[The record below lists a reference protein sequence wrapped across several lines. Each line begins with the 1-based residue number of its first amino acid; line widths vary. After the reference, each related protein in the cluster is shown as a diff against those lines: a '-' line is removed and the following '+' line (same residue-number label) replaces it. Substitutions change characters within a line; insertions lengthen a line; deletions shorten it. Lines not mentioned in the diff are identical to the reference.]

1 MSMENAILIG
11 FAASAL
17 VSGILLRRFFKRQN
31 ARPKRPL
38 TWRSWAA
45 GNALV
50 LFFLASLVLAG
61 GECYY
66 RFFNDTTDAYMF
78 TKVSRHWLHRH
89 DRTNGTGV
97 RDSIEYHWAM
107 TPGKRRITFLGDSF
121 TAGHGVRDVEA
132 RFANRIRQRQP
143 GWEIHVLAIN
153 GWETGNELALLESE
167 LRDDYEFD
175 TVVLVYMLNDISDL
189 SPEYFLRAV
198 RRIAP
203 RGPLKPILNESY
215 FLNAW
220 YYRLRTAGD
229 PDLGNYFRYVKALY
243 QGPLWEIQ
251 ADRLRRL
258 NSAIARRGGRLLVI
272 TFPFLQSTGDAY
284 PFRRIHAQMGE
295 LWSLLGVPHLDL
307 ADTLLRHPSRQVV
320 VNRFDAH
327 PNEYAH
333 ALAADAIEEFIQS
346 NMANPLPEPLS
357 EAMAAPPRNPA
368 DPFSAPSTAPR

>member
-11 FAASAL
+11 FAGCTL
-17 VSGILLRRFFKRQN
+17 VSGILLLRFFKRQN
-31 ARPKRPL
+31 ARPKRPP
-38 TWRSWAA
+38 TWRSWTA

-50 LFFLASLVLAG
+50 LFFLISLLLAG

-78 TKVSRHWLHRH
+78 TKVSRHWLRRH

-97 RDSIEYHWAM
+97 RDSIEYHWARA
-107 TPGKRRITFLGDSF
+107 PGKRRITFLGDSF
-121 TAGHGVRDVEA
+121 TVGHGVRDVEA

-189 SPEYFLRAV
+189 SPDYFLRAV

-203 RGPLKPILNESY
+203 RGPLKSILNESY

-229 PDLGNYFRYVKALY
+229 PDLGNY
-243 QGPLWEIQ
+243 
-251 ADRLRRL
+251 
-258 NSAIARRGGRLLVI
+258 
-272 TFPFLQSTGDAY
+272 
-284 PFRRIHAQMGE
+284 
-295 LWSLLGVPHLDL
+295 
-307 ADTLLRHPSRQVV
+307 
-320 VNRFDAH
+320 
-327 PNEYAH
+327 
-333 ALAADAIEEFIQS
+333 
-346 NMANPLPEPLS
+346 
-357 EAMAAPPRNPA
+357 
-368 DPFSAPSTAPR
+368 